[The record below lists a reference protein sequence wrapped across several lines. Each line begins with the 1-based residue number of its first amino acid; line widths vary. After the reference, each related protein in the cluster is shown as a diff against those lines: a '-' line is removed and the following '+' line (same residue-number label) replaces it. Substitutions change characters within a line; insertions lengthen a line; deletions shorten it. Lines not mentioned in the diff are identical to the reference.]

1 MFMNFFENFI
11 IMIERCINIPII
23 YDDTCSR
30 VFGLQMYVKREHKV
44 RQKLRNKEGNKGH
57 CKSLI
62 KLFRS
67 LVVNF

>member
-1 MFMNFFENFI
+1 MNFLEK
-11 IMIERCINIPII
+11 RRINIPII
-23 YDDTCSR
+23 YNVTCSR
-30 VFGLQMYVKREHKV
+30 VFGSQIYVKREHKG
-44 RQKLRNKEGNKGH
+44 RQNLRNKEGNKGH